1 MLPARMIEAAIPRDC
16 QIPPEFPTLD
26 VPVADGREPRLK
38 ADLLETV
45 MGGAAP
51 LSRLEPIA
59 ADARVPVYR
68 PYLGREVQEAA
79 RDALEA
85 GWLGMGKL
93 TRDFEQ
99 SLESY
104 LGLKDR
110 RVVSTNSCTEAIHI
124 AARLIG
130 LKPGDEVIC
139 PSFTYVAGHQ
149 AISRSG
155 AEVVFCDVED
165 QHLSID
171 PRRVADLI
179 TDRTR
184 AILAVDYLGLPCRLE
199 ELMSIA
205 RAHGLR
211 VIEDA
216 AHAFG
221 SHGASGRVG
230 SFGDITCFSFGPV
243 KTITTLEGGAVVTP
257 NEGDV
262 QALHELRHLG
272 IDADTD
278 ARYRNQR
285 NWEFDVVRQ
294 GYRCHLGSVPAAIG
308 LAQMA
313 LVDEFIANRQQ
324 YCRFYDH
331 ALRDLDGVQ
340 LFQTD
345 WEGVAPY
352 IYVIR
357 VAAELRADLIKHL
370 NRLGIATGIHFLG
383 AHEFSFYKG
392 CRRGDL
398 SVTDRVTQQVLTLP
412 LHPYM
417 EESTL
422 ARVVDGVRSFFTNA
436 TVVPGARIGART

>member
-1 MLPARMIEAAIPRDC
+1 MQVILSQPRPLPDWPATDLGGPHPA
-16 QIPPEFPTLD
+16 
-26 VPVADGREPRLK
+26 GRVGMVSGGTPQALRLH
-38 ADLLETV
+38 
-45 MGGAAP
+45 
-51 LSRLEPIA
+51 PIA
-59 ADARVPVYR
+59 PDAPVPVYR
-68 PYLGREVQEAA
+68 PYLASEVQDAA
-79 RDALEA
+79 RGALEA

-93 TRDFEQ
+93 TRNFEEA
-99 SLESY
+99 LEAY
-104 LGLKDR
+104 LGLDGR
-110 RVVSTNSCTEAIHI
+110 HVVSTNSCTEAIHI

-130 LKPGDEVIC
+130 LKPGEEVIC

-149 AISRSG
+149 AISRTG
-155 AEVVFCDVED
+155 ADVVFCDVED
-165 QHLSID
+165 RHLSID
-171 PRRVADLI
+171 PDRVAELI

-199 ELMSIA
+199 EIMAIA

-257 NEGDV
+257 NAGDV
-262 QALHELRHLG
+262 QVLHELRHLG

-324 YCRFYDH
+324 YCRFYDE
-331 ALRDLDGVQ
+331 AFRDLDGVQ
-340 LFQTD
+340 LFETD

-357 VAAELRADLIKHL
+357 VSANVRAGLIEHL
-370 NRLGIATGIHFLG
+370 KRLGIATGIHFLG
-383 AHEFSFYKG
+383 AHGFSFYKD

-417 EESTL
+417 DESTL
-422 ARVVDGVRSFFTNA
+422 ARVADGVRSFFTGSA
-436 TVVPGARIGART
+436 AVPAARINAG